1 MKVDIYQAVG
11 SKIDSKRWYV
21 FVKAKTG
28 LDILPNKVKQA
39 ANGFSLTKSL
49 EISKGEYRIAIRMK
63 LFLIFTKMVFIFLV
77 RILRMNLC
85 LVQTLGMNT
94 FLENTLL
101 IKFHK

>member
-11 SKIDSKRWYV
+11 SKIESKRWYV

-49 EISKGEYRIAIRMK
+49 EISKGEYRIALDTDEAISHINKNGFYISGANIANESLSNSNAR
-63 LFLIFTKMVFIFLV
+63 
-77 RILRMNLC
+77 N
-85 LVQTLGMNT
+85 
-94 FLENTLL
+94 
-101 IKFHK
+101 